1 MVASMS
7 RKGDCW
13 DNAVMERF
21 FGSLKSEWLA
31 GQRYLNREQA
41 RQDIVQYIETE
52 YNSDRL
58 HSSLGYIT
66 PQQHFLAVA
75 A

>member
-1 MVASMS
+1 M
-7 RKGDCW
+7 
-13 DNAVMERF
+13 
-21 FGSLKSEWLA
+21 KSEWLA

>member
-1 MVASMS
+1 
-7 RKGDCW
+7 
-13 DNAVMERF
+13 MERF

-31 GQRYLNREQA
+31 DQRYLNREQA
-41 RQDIVQYIETE
+41 RQDIVQDIEMEME
-52 YNSDRL
+52 YHSDRL

>member
-1 MVASMS
+1 M
-7 RKGDCW
+7 
-13 DNAVMERF
+13 
-21 FGSLKSEWLA
+21 
-31 GQRYLNREQA
+31 
-41 RQDIVQYIETE
+41 E